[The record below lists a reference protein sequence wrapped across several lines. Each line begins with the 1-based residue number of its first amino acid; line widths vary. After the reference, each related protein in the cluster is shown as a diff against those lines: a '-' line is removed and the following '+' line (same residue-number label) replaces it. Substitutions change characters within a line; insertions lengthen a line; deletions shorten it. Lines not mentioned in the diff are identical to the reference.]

1 MLLAFCASRG
11 YQAPTPGGM
20 PVIAG
25 ARALP
30 WYRVTQGMGMATTE
44 QSIVDTHAEAG
55 VRRRDFIN
63 IAAVSFVGVGAAPA
77 VVPLVTQMNPQ
88 AVDLAADSIEVYIQ
102 AYQPEKQF
110 NRTGLR
116 SLVIL

>member
-1 MLLAFCASRG
+1 
-11 YQAPTPGGM
+11 M
-20 PVIAG
+20 PVMAG

-63 IAAVSFVGVGAAPA
+63 IAAVSFVGVGAATA
-77 VVPLVTQMNPQ
+77 VVPLVNQMNPS
-88 AVDLAADSIEVYIQ
+88 ADVLALASIEVDISAIQ
-102 AYQPEKQF
+102 DRQSVVEGKGVAG
-110 NRTGLR
+110 RVDTGGR
-116 SLVIL
+116 RIIQ